1 MTKCNLFVILIIR
14 KSVNFC
20 WQRVGTEQGRVLKM
34 NDKNLVP
41 FGKNPERDR
50 EIQRKGQQAQAEKK
64 RQRRTLKEDLLALL
78 STEKDG
84 KTLQEAMVVAIL
96 KQALNGSVKAYT
108 AIEASI
114 GEKPVE
120 KVENTISSENKQAV
134 DDFLKEVK
142 NGKSKDT

>member
-1 MTKCNLFVILIIR
+1 MNNENLI
-14 KSVNFC
+14 
-20 WQRVGTEQGRVLKM
+20 
-34 NDKNLVP
+34 P
-41 FGKNPERDR
+41 FGKDPDRDK
-50 EIQRKGQQAQAEKK
+50 EIRRMGQKAQAEKK

-96 KQALNGSVKAYT
+96 KQALNGNIKAYT

-120 KVENTISSENKQAV
+120 RVENTISSENKQAV

-142 NGKSKDT
+142 NGKSKNT